1 MVPADRVQ
9 GGSLAVGQ
17 DSDLVQHIVEALDI
31 EGGSTQRR
39 PVHTIGVGAAGVFEP
54 SSVAREFCTAPHFIS
69 PRTRVTMRFSNG
81 IGLVQPHDGWSDVR
95 GMAVRFHL
103 PEGAT
108 TDLIA
113 MTLPVFFAPTPETF
127 LHFARAARPAPCA
140 RQSAWQKI
148 LSYLNL
154 RLPLPDPYP
163 GQTSRPNEPATAYA
177 DTHDWAKPAVLDA
190 SAIGAPVSYVRAA
203 YHAVHSF
210 IATGATGHSH
220 YVRFTWQPVAG
231 VLKMGPG
238 ERYEDGVVVA
248 DPDAVPVDSYLAQDL
263 ADRLDKGIERF
274 TLMMTIGEAGD
285 DFHDSTRR
293 WPLHRRRIMMGTLT
307 IEKLVDDQDAQCEK
321 LSFNPC
327 NLPHEGLRASDDPVL
342 ALRREAYIYSSHR
355 RGGTPCPF
363 SGKAGGAA

>member
-39 PVHTIGVGAAGVFEP
+39 PVHTIGVGATGVFEP

-127 LHFARAARPAPCA
+127 LHFARAARPATLGCA
-140 RQSAWQKI
+140 V
-148 LSYLNL
+148 
-154 RLPLPDPYP
+154 
-163 GQTSRPNEPATAYA
+163 G
-177 DTHDWAKPAVLDA
+177 
-190 SAIGAPVSYVRAA
+190 G
-203 YHAVHSF
+203 
-210 IATGATGHSH
+210 
-220 YVRFTWQPVAG
+220 
-231 VLKMGPG
+231 
-238 ERYEDGVVVA
+238 
-248 DPDAVPVDSYLAQDL
+248 
-263 ADRLDKGIERF
+263 
-274 TLMMTIGEAGD
+274 
-285 DFHDSTRR
+285 
-293 WPLHRRRIMMGTLT
+293 HRRRRG
-307 IEKLVDDQDAQCEK
+307 
-321 LSFNPC
+321 
-327 NLPHEGLRASDDPVL
+327 H
-342 ALRREAYIYSSHR
+342 
-355 RGGTPCPF
+355 RGGRRPLCRQSQSERSRDE
-363 SGKAGGAA
+363 SGHGDGPADRAGTRCSAPADPGSGHGSADQGGCEQ